1 MSDGLE
7 RVTLVTP
14 DPTAPAGHDQKMIDL
29 VDSKNPPVE
38 PVRPDW
44 LPEKFKTVED
54 MAASYKA
61 LEAKLGGGGVET
73 PAVVPP
79 VTPPVVPAVVPP
91 ANPQTVPAAPA
102 DATAVVTQAGLNM
115 AELNTEFATAGTLS
129 EASYAKLAAVGFD
142 KAAVDNYVAGQQAL
156 VAAFET
162 EVMAATP
169 GGPEKYA
176 EMMAW
181 AKVNMTEAQVTA
193 YNSAV
198 GSGNKDQAKLAV
210 AGLGASFTAAVGN
223 EPNLQGG
230 RTTNTTADVF
240 ESLAQMKAAMSDKR
254 YKADPAFR
262 SAVQAKLGRSNIM

>member
-14 DPTAPAGHDQKMIDL
+14 NEVAPPGHDEAMIAL

-61 LEAKLGGGGVET
+61 LEAKLGGAPET

-79 VTPPVVPAVVPP
+79 VVPP
-91 ANPQTVPAAPA
+91 ANPLAVPVTPAAPA
-102 DATAVVTQAGLNM
+102 DATAVVASAGLNM
-115 AELNTEFATAGTLS
+115 AELNTEFATSGTLS

-142 KAAVDNYVAGQQAL
+142 KGAVDNYVAGQQAL
-156 VAAFET
+156 VAQFET

-169 GGPEKYA
+169 GGPDKYA
-176 EMMAW
+176 EMVAW

-223 EPNLQGG
+223 EPVLQGG
-230 RTTNTTADVF
+230 RTGSGAADVF
-240 ESLAQMKAAMSDKR
+240 ESLAQMKAAMSDAR
-254 YKADPAFR
+254 YKTDPAFR
-262 SAVQAKLGRSNIM
+262 NAVQAKLGRSNIM